1 MIEQNQHFKRVNAA
15 FPHIGKNIR
24 LLWGHPEFVLY
35 MAKLMGDTRNGER
48 RGFPDDVHD
57 SMLRLL
63 EQHDSDF
70 PRKPE
75 PANPKD
81 LWGDQPDY

>member
-1 MIEQNQHFKRVNAA
+1 MIENNLHFRLVNNA

-24 LLWGHPEFVLY
+24 LLWGHPEFALY
-35 MAKLMGDTRNGER
+35 MGKLMADTRNGQR

-63 EQHDSDF
+63 EQHDRDF
-70 PRKPE
+70 PRAPE
-75 PANPKD
+75 KANPKD
-81 LWGDQPDY
+81 LWSDQPDY

>member
-1 MIEQNQHFKRVNAA
+1 MIENNPHFRLVNHA

-24 LLWGHPEFVLY
+24 LLWGQPEFALY
-35 MAKLMGDTRNGER
+35 LGKLMADTRNGQR

-63 EQHDSDF
+63 EQHDRDF
-70 PRKPE
+70 PRRDA

-81 LWGDQPDY
+81 LWSDQPDY